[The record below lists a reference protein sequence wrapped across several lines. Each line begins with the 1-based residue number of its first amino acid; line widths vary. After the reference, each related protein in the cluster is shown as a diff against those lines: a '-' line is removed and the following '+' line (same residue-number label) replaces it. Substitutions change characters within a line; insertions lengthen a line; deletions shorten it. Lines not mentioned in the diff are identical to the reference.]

1 MTDKLKQ
8 IIEEGSKNLPR
19 EIVEVINSF
28 DWVKMGEEIG
38 KKYLIDENEV
48 NILLNEIGFVLVM
61 AKGQDTLAKN
71 IEYDVGTTQN
81 DAMQIVAEINEKIF
95 NPMLKKLELS
105 VRNSF
110 KYKNANWKQTVNFIV
125 SGGNYS
131 AFLEKDVEP
140 NVMTNTPNAN
150 IKNNF
155 TI

>member
-131 AFLEKDVEP
+131 AFLEKDEEP
-140 NVMTNTPNAN
+140 KVMTNTPNAN
-150 IKNNF
+150 KKNNF
-155 TI
+155 TK